1 MISAV
6 LLTMSLTTC
15 LQSQVAA
22 PPSATTAAPAYTPAA
37 PPTNNPSA
45 TPSAPAAAS
54 PANNP
59 SATPA
64 PAPAPSATTTSPRST
79 PYAAFPSAPGATPGI
94 ATPLESPTSPGPAT
108 ADSAPYVVFKTPPG
122 TVFPSFTPP
131 PRPPGRF
138 VFAVLPG
145 LTFGINARMIPS
157 TNVSLFFGGRLRGGK
172 WALGYQ
178 LTGSSGLAERYW
190 IGLMTHRHHI
200 TALTNF
206 GRRGFA
212 TIGAGVAIFVLW
224 PAVAELETRI
234 GVRFGARKRGVV
246 GGQIRLGHN
255 FYYHE
260 KAPLPQFG
268 LFVGFS
274 GL

>member
-22 PPSATTAAPAYTPAA
+22 PPSATANPVTPSTPTDPSRTTPPNATSLPPAA
-37 PPTNNPSA
+37 P
-45 TPSAPAAAS
+45 S

-59 SATPA
+59 SATP
-64 PAPAPSATTTSPRST
+64 PANDS
-79 PYAAFPSAPGATPGI
+79 YAAFPTPGATPVVS
-94 ATPLESPTSPGPAT
+94 APLESTPASRGPAT
-108 ADSAPYVVFKTPPG
+108 ADSAPYVVFQTPPG
-122 TVFPSFTPP
+122 TVFPSSTPP

-138 VFAVLPG
+138 VFAVLPA
-145 LTFGINARMIPS
+145 LTFGINAELIPS
-157 TNVSLFFGGRLRGGK
+157 ANASLFFGGRLRGGK

-178 LTGSSGLAERYW
+178 LTGSSGMAERYW
-190 IGLMTHRHHI
+190 IGLLTHRHHI

-234 GVRFGARKRGVV
+234 GVRFGPRKRAVA

-268 LFVGFS
+268 LFIGFS
-274 GL
+274 TL

>member
-1 MISAV
+1 MIPAV

-22 PPSATTAAPAYTPAA
+22 PP
-37 PPTNNPSA
+37 PPT
-45 TPSAPAAAS
+45 APAALPS
-54 PANNP
+54 PAATP
-59 SATPA
+59 YDAFPTAGATPVVSAPLEATPA
-64 PAPAPSATTTSPRST
+64 SR
-79 PYAAFPSAPGATPGI
+79 
-94 ATPLESPTSPGPAT
+94 GPAT
-108 ADSAPYVVFKTPPG
+108 ADSAPYVVFQTPPG

-131 PRPPGRF
+131 PPPPSRF

-157 TNVSLFFGGRLRGGK
+157 ANVSLFFGGRLRGGK

-178 LTGSSGLAERYW
+178 LTGASGMAERYW
-190 IGLMTHRHHI
+190 IGLLTHRHHI

-212 TIGAGVAIFVLW
+212 TIGGGVAFLVLW

-234 GVRFGARKRGVV
+234 GVRFGPRQRAVA

-255 FYYHE
+255 FYYGE

-268 LFVGFS
+268 LFVGLS
-274 GL
+274 LL